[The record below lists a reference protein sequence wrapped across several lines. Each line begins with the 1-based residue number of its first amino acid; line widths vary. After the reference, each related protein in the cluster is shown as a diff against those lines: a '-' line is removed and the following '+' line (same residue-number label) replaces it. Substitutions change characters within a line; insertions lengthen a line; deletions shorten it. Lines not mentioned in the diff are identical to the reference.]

1 MRKWIIS
8 LKPFVIMESNKKKI
22 RFAVVGCGHIGK
34 RHAEMVVRDPGAEL
48 VALCDIRPKEEL
60 GIEAYPVAFFS
71 DMRSLLQSGLDI
83 DVINICVPNGLHA
96 ELAIQAIESGHH
108 VVIEKP
114 MALQVQDAER
124 VLQTSLKYQKEVF
137 CVMQNRYSPPSV
149 WIKQMIDSG
158 RLGKIYLVQL
168 NCFWNRDER
177 YYKPGGWHG
186 DACLDGGTLF
196 TQFSHFIDIMYW
208 LFGDIQHIQARFA
221 DFNHQQ
227 LTDFEDSGLVTF
239 EFVNGGMGCLNYSTA
254 VWNKNMESSMLIVAE
269 NGSVK
274 IGGQYMNEVEYCH
287 IKDYE
292 MPELAPTNPGNDY
305 GPYKGSAQ
313 NHNFVIRNVVE
324 VLQHTGAQNT
334 TTALEGLKIVDI
346 IRRIYA
352 LK

>member
-1 MRKWIIS
+1 
-8 LKPFVIMESNKKKI
+8 MESNKKKI

-71 DMRSLLQSGLDI
+71 DMTSLLQSGLDI

-221 DFNHQQ
+221 DFKHQQ

>member
-1 MRKWIIS
+1 
-8 LKPFVIMESNKKKI
+8 MESNKKKI

-71 DMRSLLQSGLDI
+71 EMTSLLQSGLDI

-96 ELAIQAIESGHH
+96 ELAIQAIEAGHH

-305 GPYKGSAQ
+305 GPYKGSSQ

-324 VLQHTGAQNT
+324 VLQHTGSQNT

>member
-1 MRKWIIS
+1 
-8 LKPFVIMESNKKKI
+8 MESNKKKI

-71 DMRSLLQSGLDI
+71 DMTSLLQSGLDI

-208 LFGDIQHIQARFA
+208 LFGDIQQIQARFA

-274 IGGQYMNEVEYCH
+274 IGGQYMNEVEYCL

-324 VLQHTGAQNT
+324 VLQHTGSQNT

>member
-1 MRKWIIS
+1 
-8 LKPFVIMESNKKKI
+8 MESNKKKI

-71 DMRSLLQSGLDI
+71 DMTSLLQSGLDI

-96 ELAIQAIESGHH
+96 EMAIQAIESGHH

-313 NHNFVIRNVVE
+313 NHNFVIHNVVE

>member
-1 MRKWIIS
+1 
-8 LKPFVIMESNKKKI
+8 MESNKKKI

-48 VALCDIRPKEEL
+48 VALCDIRLKEEL
-60 GIEAYPVAFFS
+60 GIEAYPVAFFP
-71 DMRSLLQSGLDI
+71 DLTSLLQSGLDI

>member
-1 MRKWIIS
+1 
-8 LKPFVIMESNKKKI
+8 MESNKKKI

-71 DMRSLLQSGLDI
+71 DMTSLLQSGLDI

-208 LFGDIQHIQARFA
+208 LFGDIQQIQARFA

-324 VLQHTGAQNT
+324 VLQHTGSQNT

>member
-1 MRKWIIS
+1 
-8 LKPFVIMESNKKKI
+8 MESNKKKI

-71 DMRSLLQSGLDI
+71 DMTSLLQSGLDI

-305 GPYKGSAQ
+305 GSYKGSAQ
-313 NHNFVIRNVVE
+313 NHNFVIHNVVE